1 MKPFLWA
8 ARCLV
13 WLAPTAACPRWL
25 VKLALKLI
33 EELVKRSRVD
43 ADALFAM
50 DVLETVHG
58 GGFPMFRDRIILEM
72 CREPDE
78 EHTYYS
84 SVPRGNMSVVIYRLP
99 RSPWQK
105 GLIVNRESRVRIG
118 VSPDYPTTN
127 RADHGA
133 PGPRSAAHAPSSR
146 SGGRSAPPPAPT
158 RGPGGSAACPRP

>member
-1 MKPFLWA
+1 MTLKICHFLKLVEIANRLGIAMKSFLWV

-50 DVLETVHG
+50 DVLKTVHGGGFPG

-84 SVPRGNMSVVIYRLP
+84 SVARGNMSVAVYRLP
-99 RSPWQK
+99 SGCRIWFNMLGGNVAVSSGILQPA
-105 GLIVNRESRVRIG
+105 ESDDDMFWKK
-118 VSPDYPTTN
+118 PL
-127 RADHGA
+127 
-133 PGPRSAAHAPSSR
+133 
-146 SGGRSAPPPAPT
+146 
-158 RGPGGSAACPRP
+158 PGGSR